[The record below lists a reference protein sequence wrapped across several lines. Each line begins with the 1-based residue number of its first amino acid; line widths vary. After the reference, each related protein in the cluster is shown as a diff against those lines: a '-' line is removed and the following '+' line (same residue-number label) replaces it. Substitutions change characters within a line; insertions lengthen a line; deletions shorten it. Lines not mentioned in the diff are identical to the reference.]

1 MGRVIS
7 RLVTQEVNCETGEII
22 NVSSVTTYKKPQ
34 ITKRY
39 FMQSMDDDWMAK
51 INPID
56 YYLLGFL
63 LPYENVHQYT
73 IHVNQQVRKK
83 IISTA
88 KISEA
93 QITKSLRSMVEQDVL
108 KRVDRGVYMVNPE
121 CIWSGSVKTQE
132 ERINKYMSL

>member
-1 MGRVIS
+1 MGRYIS

-22 NVSSVTTYKKPQ
+22 DVSSVTTYRRPQ

-39 FMQSMDDDWMAK
+39 FMQSMDEAWMAK
-51 INPID
+51 INPMD
-56 YYLLGFL
+56 YYLLGL
-63 LPYENVHQYT
+63 LIPYENVHQYT
-73 IHVNQQVRKK
+73 IHVSQDVRKEIMK
-83 IISTA
+83 TV

-93 QITKSLRSMVEQDVL
+93 QITKSLRELVKQDIL
-108 KRVDRGVYMVNPE
+108 KRAGRGVYMVNPE